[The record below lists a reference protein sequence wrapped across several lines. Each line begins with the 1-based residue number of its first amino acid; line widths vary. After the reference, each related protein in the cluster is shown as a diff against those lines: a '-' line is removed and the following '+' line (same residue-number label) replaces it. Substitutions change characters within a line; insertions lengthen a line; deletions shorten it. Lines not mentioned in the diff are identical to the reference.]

1 MIKRIKDLNHLKSI
15 HTNDKRKYKMGEKA
29 FACTTNPLFFIA
41 KSGEKVV
48 TNEWFV
54 NSTENELIFDI
65 KRNRWVN
72 MEMYEDGIS
81 TVTDDIYYFENDKE
95 VAE

>member
-1 MIKRIKDLNHLKSI
+1 
-15 HTNDKRKYKMGEKA
+15 MGEKA

-41 KSGEKVV
+41 KNGEKVV

-65 KRNRWVN
+65 KRNKWVN

-95 VAE
+95 VEE

>member
-41 KSGEKVV
+41 KNGEKVV

-81 TVTDDIYYFENDKE
+81 TVTDDIYYFENDNE
-95 VAE
+95 VSE

>member
-1 MIKRIKDLNHLKSI
+1 
-15 HTNDKRKYKMGEKA
+15 MGEKA

-41 KSGEKVV
+41 KNGEKVV

>member
-1 MIKRIKDLNHLKSI
+1 
-15 HTNDKRKYKMGEKA
+15 MGEKA

-41 KSGEKVV
+41 KNGEKVV

-81 TVTDDIYYFENDKE
+81 TVTDDIYYFEND
-95 VAE
+95 